1 MIKKLIP
8 ALAIALISVS
18 SWGQTRYVSDLVLA
32 PVRSGAGNEYRIIHS
47 GIKSGT
53 KLTVLEEDP
62 TGDWS
67 KIVTDRGLEGW
78 IRTQYLSSSPT
89 AQMQLDEAQA
99 TVAAAVKKAQALE
112 TRLQTLQNEHKA
124 LSTQA
129 SQQSQERDVFAEELR
144 ELKALSA
151 DAVNL
156 NQRYQELLARHE
168 MIQTEFDAIK
178 AENDRLKSDQTVNQ
192 WLFGAGL
199 MILGMILM
207 LVLPALKPKKR
218 NSEWVG

>member
-1 MIKKLIP
+1 MITKLIP
-8 ALAIALISVS
+8 ALAIVLISVS
-18 SWGQTRYVSDLVLA
+18 SWAETLYVSDVVLA

-53 KLTVLEEDP
+53 KVTALEEDA
-62 TGDWS
+62 TGDWTR
-67 KIVTDRGLEGW
+67 IVTDRGMEGW
-78 IRTQYLSSSPT
+78 IRTQYLTPSPT
-89 AQMQLDEAQA
+89 AQMQLD
-99 TVAAAVKKAQALE
+99 KAQAALSAAVEKAQTLE
-112 TRLQTLQNEHKA
+112 TRLQTLQSEHKA
-124 LSTQA
+124 LSAQA
-129 SQQSQERDVFAEELR
+129 TQQSQERDIFAEELR

-168 MIQTEFDAIK
+168 MIQTEFDAMK
-178 AENDRLKSDQTVNQ
+178 AENDRLKSDQTINQ

-207 LVLPALKPKKR
+207 LVLPALRPKKR
-218 NSEWVG
+218 SSEWVG